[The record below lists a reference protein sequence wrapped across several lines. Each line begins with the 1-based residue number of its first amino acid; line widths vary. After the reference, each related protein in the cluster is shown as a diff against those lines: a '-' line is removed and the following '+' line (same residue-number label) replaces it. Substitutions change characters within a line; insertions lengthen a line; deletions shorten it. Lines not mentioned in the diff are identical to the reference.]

1 MVGDHVRA
9 GIDRIDIA
17 DVIAIIAVRRVVID
31 VLIPVGHI
39 VAAAP
44 GQRPGGRSRPSD
56 RIEVAGRIEIGRLDV
71 PVEIAIVVIVPVV
84 AGTAIAARLPGIIT
98 LPVEPAFAG
107 GKTPL
112 ESATLLPPVA
122 RQPALP
128 LTRSEEHT
136 SELQSLMRIS
146 YAVLCLKKKKR

>member
-1 MVGDHVRA
+1 MRISDLSSDVCSSDL
-9 GIDRIDIA
+9 IDPIDIA
-17 DVIAIIAVRRVVID
+17 VVIAIIAVRRVVID

-44 GQRPGGRSRPSD
+44 GRRPGGRSRPSD

-71 PVEIAIVVIVPVV
+71 PVEIAIVVIVPVA

-98 LPVEPAFAG
+98 LPVE
-107 GKTPL
+107 
-112 ESATLLPPVA
+112 
-122 RQPALP
+122 
-128 LTRSEEHT
+128 RSEEHT

-146 YAVLCLKKKKR
+146 YAVLCLKKKNNKL